1 MWMLK
6 FFFEQGKKI
15 PLHFM
20 GAEFF
25 VCRLGQILQLFRRRP
40 SEQIHPG
47 GHRRGKYFFL
57 GFYPHAVIP
66 TIGGIFYFVTFLLR
80 QKSKQKRRPKK
91 NGSALFRG
99 LAAA

>member
-47 GHRRGKYFFL
+47 GHRRDDGMWIFGKTTEL
-57 GFYPHAVIP
+57 SG
-66 TIGGIFYFVTFLLR
+66 
-80 QKSKQKRRPKK
+80 
-91 NGSALFRG
+91 
-99 LAAA
+99 